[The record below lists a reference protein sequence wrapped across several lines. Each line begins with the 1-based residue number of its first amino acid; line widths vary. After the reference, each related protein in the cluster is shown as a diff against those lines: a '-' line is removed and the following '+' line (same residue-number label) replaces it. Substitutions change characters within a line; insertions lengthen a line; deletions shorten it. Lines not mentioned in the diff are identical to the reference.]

1 MGRRISLVGL
11 LQTSLIAI
19 CSVLLLSLYVSE
31 QKANGQKKGVSPT
44 AHRWEYCAAKVTEV
58 YGKGSSK
65 TIGVASI
72 CYLKSSGAQCEKV
85 EITVDG
91 PLAERATVAQTNS
104 LAKVVGKLGDA
115 GWEMVSEGLGPGDK
129 GEVRSLYFKRPVL

>member
-1 MGRRISLVGL
+1 MSRRISLVGL
-11 LQTSLIAI
+11 LQTSLVAI

-31 QKANGQKKGVSPT
+31 QKVDGQKKGISSG
-44 AHRWEYCAAKVTEV
+44 AQRWEYCAAKVNEV
-58 YGKGSSK
+58 YGKDSNK

-72 CYLKSSGAQCEKV
+72 CYLRSAGVQCENV

-91 PLAERATVAQTNS
+91 PLANSATVAQANS
-104 LAKVVGKLGDA
+104 LAKVVARLGDA

-129 GEVRSLYFKRPVL
+129 GEVRSLYFKRPAL